1 MRVTD
6 VSAQQSPDAMKAVVH
21 HAYGSPDALDIRE
34 IDKPVP
40 ADEEVLIRVHAA
52 ALNAADA
59 FLLRGE
65 PFAVRAMAG
74 GLRRP
79 RTNHVLGRAVA
90 GQIEAVGRNVAGLE
104 VGEHV
109 YAECAGTLAEYVR
122 APERFVATKP
132 AALSFE
138 QAATIPVAATAAL
151 QGLRDRGQVR
161 PGQRVLINGAS
172 GGVGTFAVQIAAWL
186 GARVTGVCGTRNVD
200 LVRSIGAD
208 DVIDYTGQDFT
219 TAEQRYDVILD
230 LVGNHSLAALR
241 GALAPTGTLVL
252 SSGGGGRWLGPA
264 RRLASALVVAP
275 FVRQRLRPFAAT
287 QDKDDLI
294 LLKELAESGAIRP
307 VIDRTYPLGHAV
319 EAMRRLGD
327 GHVAGKLVITMND
340 AQ

>member
-21 HAYGSPDALDIRE
+21 HVYGSPDALDIRE
-34 IDKPVP
+34 IDKPAP
-40 ADEEVLIRVHAA
+40 ADDEVLIRVHAA

-59 FLLRGE
+59 FLLSGE

-90 GQIEAVGRNVAGLE
+90 GQIEAVGMSVAGLE
-104 VGEHV
+104 VGDHV
-109 YAECAGTLAEYVR
+109 YAECAGTLAGYVR
-122 APERFVATKP
+122 APERFVAPKP

-161 PGQRVLINGAS
+161 AGQRVLINGAS

-186 GARVTGVCGTRNVD
+186 GARVTGVCSTRNVD

-208 DVIDYTGQDFT
+208 DVIDYTAQDFT

-241 GALAPTGTLVL
+241 RALAPTGTLVL

-264 RRLASALVVAP
+264 RRIASAFVVAP

-287 QDKDDLI
+287 QDKRDLI

-319 EAMRRLGD
+319 EAMRYLGQ
-327 GHVAGKLVITMND
+327 GHVAGKLVIIMND
-340 AQ
+340 AH

>member
-1 MRVTD
+1 MRRHSCRVRPRPRA
-6 VSAQQSPDAMKAVVH
+6 VRRHQAGGAVV
-21 HAYGSPDALDIRE
+21 
-34 IDKPVP
+34 
-40 ADEEVLIRVHAA
+40 
-52 ALNAADA
+52 
-59 FLLRGE
+59 
-65 PFAVRAMAG
+65 RAGCDDPG
-74 GLRRP
+74 GRHRR
-79 RTNHVLGRAVA
+79 T
-90 GQIEAVGRNVAGLE
+90 
-104 VGEHV
+104 
-109 YAECAGTLAEYVR
+109 AGTSRSR
-122 APERFVATKP
+122 AGP
-132 AALSFE
+132 AR
-138 QAATIPVAATAAL
+138 AAGP
-151 QGLRDRGQVR
+151 D
-161 PGQRVLINGAS
+161 QRCLGWR
-172 GGVGTFAVQIAAWL
+172 GTFAVQIAAWL
-186 GARVTGVCGTRNVD
+186 GARVTGVCSTRNVD

-241 GALAPTGTLVL
+241 RALAPTGTLVL

-294 LLKELAESGAIRP
+294 LLKELAESGAITP

-319 EAMRRLGD
+319 EAMQRLGE